1 MKDSFPFS
9 AVVGQD
15 EARLAL
21 LLAAVDPSIGGV
33 LLRGEKGSAKST
45 LARGLAAL
53 LPDGSPFVELP
64 VGATE
69 DRVLGSLDLRAALT
83 GGSAG
88 PTPPATRPA
97 AERPGPGPGPGS
109 RPAPAD
115 VVSGDVPGFVERF
128 RPGLLAAANGG
139 VLYVDEVNLLP
150 DHLVD
155 ALLDAAASG
164 VNRVE
169 RDGVSHEH
177 PARFVLLGS
186 MNPEEGELRP
196 QLLDRFGLTVEV
208 RTPRDAG
215 QRAEAVRRRLAHDA
229 GRPVSKDEELRWRL
243 AAARPATLPDAVIEF
258 AAHLAVSVGAES
270 LRADLVLCR
279 AGAALAGWEGR
290 TSTTEDDVARVA
302 PLALPHRRRRRP
314 FDPPTLSPDELAA
327 ALDDARAAH
336 ESSGRSGSS
345 DVDPPSP
352 GPEAS
357 LPRRPGAPAASPRLP
372 DDGPVPG
379 GSGDEGTRASDPA
392 DTGAEPWTGSDTDPN
407 RPDAD
412 RSPSQRGTEGADAHD
427 TRPNRGT
434 GEPDVT
440 NHGTDNADGLG
451 SASRRGSDE
460 GHGSARA
467 DGRPGQSQRD
477 SPTWNELGGGALT
490 QPMPAGELAPDT
502 DRRPMVEGRGRT
514 IGHQKPGPDGPQG
527 IAVLAT
533 VRTAMQRRLTE
544 PGGPTLT
551 PGDVREPRR
560 AERQTRTVVLCV
572 DASGSMGT
580 RARVDAATGAVV
592 SLLADAYLQRDQ
604 VALVAFR
611 GDEAVEVLPP
621 TGSVELARARLAD
634 LPTGGP
640 TPLAEGI
647 AAGLSAAQ
655 RAAAKGS
662 LPLLVLLT
670 DGRATGAAGALD
682 RARDAARAV
691 AAAGIDA
698 LLLDAEDDGRTAL
711 GLAAELATLMSA
723 RCVRLSAVTAD
734 TIESAVRLGLHT

>member
-53 LPDGSPFVELP
+53 LPHGAPFVELP

-69 DRVLGSLDLRAALT
+69 DRVLGSLDLRAALS
-83 GGSAG
+83 GGSAVA
-88 PTPPATRPA
+88 TPPAGEPTEPTGAGSPLGAGA
-97 AERPGPGPGPGS
+97 AEPAGTGS
-109 RPAPAD
+109 RLLGGTTEPAGGRND
-115 VVSGDVPGFVERF
+115 EPGFVERF

-243 AAARPATLPDAVIEF
+243 AAARPAALPDAVIEF

-336 ESSGRSGSS
+336 DRSDRAPESDPPGGGRPDPGSPTDASSS
-345 DVDPPSP
+345 DPGDRGDSGNRRSAQNDDLDP
-352 GPEAS
+352 G
-357 LPRRPGAPAASPRLP
+357 
-372 DDGPVPG
+372 
-379 GSGDEGTRASDPA
+379 DPA
-392 DTGAEPWTGSDTDPN
+392 DRDPG
-407 RPDAD
+407 D
-412 RSPSQRGTEGADAHD
+412 
-427 TRPNRGT
+427 
-434 GEPDVT
+434 
-440 NHGTDNADGLG
+440 
-451 SASRRGSDE
+451 RRGE
-460 GHGSARA
+460 
-467 DGRPGQSQRD
+467 GRPWQSDGD
-477 SPTWNELGGGALT
+477 SPTWDELGGEAPA
-490 QPMPAGELAPDT
+490 QPTEAGGLAPDT
-502 DRRPMVEGRGRT
+502 GRRPMVEGRGRT

-527 IAVLAT
+527 VAVLAT
-533 VRTAMQRRLTE
+533 VRTAMQRRLTD
-544 PGGPTLT
+544 PGGPALT

-560 AERQTRTVVLCV
+560 AERQTRTIVLCV

-611 GDEAVEVLPP
+611 SDEAAEVLPP

-670 DGRATGAAGALD
+670 DGRATGATGALD
-682 RARDAARAV
+682 RAREAARAV

-723 RCVRLSAVTAD
+723 RCIRLSTVTAAS
-734 TIESAVRLGLHT
+734 IESAVRQGLHT